1 MDRQALKDSSVKI
14 CLAIVAITVLEV
26 VAMLTGHN
34 GTMLRLALVAVA
46 GLGGF
51 SLASILRR

>member
-1 MDRQALKDSSVKI
+1 MNDGYKV
-14 CLAIVAITVLEV
+14 CFAIVGIVLLEI

-34 GTMLRLALVAVA
+34 GTMLRLALVAIA

-51 SLASILRR
+51 SLATFLRRNR

>member
-1 MDRQALKDSSVKI
+1 MMHDGYRV
-14 CLAIVAITVLEV
+14 CFAIVSITILEI

-34 GTMLRLALVAVA
+34 GTMLRLALIAVA

-51 SLASILRR
+51 TLARLVRRNS

>member
-1 MDRQALKDSSVKI
+1 MHDGVKA
-14 CLAIVAITVLEV
+14 CVAIVAITILEI

-34 GTMLRLALVAVA
+34 GTMLRLALVAIA

-51 SLASILRR
+51 ALAKIIRRTP

>member
-1 MDRQALKDSSVKI
+1 MHDGVKA
-14 CLAIVAITVLEV
+14 CVAIAAITTLEI

-34 GTMLRLALVAVA
+34 GTLLRLSLVAIA

-51 SLASILRR
+51 ALARLVRRSP

>member
-1 MDRQALKDSSVKI
+1 MQNGVKI
-14 CLAIVAITVLEV
+14 CFAIVAIMVLEV
-26 VAMLTGHN
+26 VAMLTAHN
-34 GTMLRLALVAVA
+34 GTMLRLALVAIA

>member
-1 MDRQALKDSSVKI
+1 MRDGAKI
-14 CLAIVAITVLEV
+14 CFAIVAIMVLEV

-34 GTMLRLALVAVA
+34 GTMLRLAMVAIA